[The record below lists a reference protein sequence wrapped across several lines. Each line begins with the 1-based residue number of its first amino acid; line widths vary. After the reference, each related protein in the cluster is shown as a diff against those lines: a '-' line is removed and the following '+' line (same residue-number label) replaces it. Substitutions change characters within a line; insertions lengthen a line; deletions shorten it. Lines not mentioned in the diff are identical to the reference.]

1 MKNENLLS
9 SLGRSGGG
17 GGSPDI
23 LSSSSTTITTTL
35 DSTTSNQHEFWFTFS
50 STSDVIYP
58 NAFSPEMYNLFIM
71 IVYMFLLYWIYR
83 LLETTLSNSYL
94 LYVIRSGAFNIV
106 NIANFENIEN
116 MWGEGNI
123 RSYVQALFSG
133 SISSPVHTVKRV
145 NGTAHM
151 KKNTFACFY
160 KEENGKKLHGV
171 KFQLDCLVK
180 SSVQLFWGVS
190 ELSFKKKILQPF
202 KDNFEKLV
210 KNQSTDKNDSLH
222 EGTSLEEQHQHEDEE
237 HIMARGLLDVEEHQF
252 EDITSNSEEL
262 TTPLSQIDMNRLLT
276 YDEYVEKSDLV
287 FIDKGLGQAFEMPT
301 DDMFESNVSDNYFTS
316 VVVRQPPTA
325 NNTDSHENNTDQQQ
339 QQEQNNPEIN
349 NTEEE
354 RIGNQLTQDLLADE
368 DERISSDSKLPLVI
382 VIKPTLQAQDY
393 LKRYDDENLETDY
406 DRELYCLYV
415 ICNFNRYENA
425 EEGVYYRGNVVKI
438 FAQTESELFELEEV
452 YGADEN
458 DENEVEECI
467 VCFSE
472 PREVILLPCKHK
484 CVCHECFSRIDKCP
498 ICRSNVRS
506 FISENTSS
514 SESTQPAATTNE
526 SV

>member
-9 SLGRSGGG
+9 SLAMMGSSDRS
-17 GGSPDI
+17 
-23 LSSSSTTITTTL
+23 LSSSSSL

-71 IVYMFLLYWIYR
+71 IVYMFLLYWVYR
-83 LLETTLSNSYL
+83 LLKTTLSNSYL

-133 SISSPVHTVKRV
+133 SIASPVHPVKRV
-145 NGTAHM
+145 NGTVHL
-151 KKNTFACFY
+151 KKNTFACFS

-171 KFQLDCLVK
+171 KFQLDALVK

-190 ELSFKKKILQPF
+190 ELAFKKKILQPF

-210 KNQSTDKNDSLH
+210 KNQNTEKAEALH
-222 EGTSLEEQHQHEDEE
+222 EGTSVEEHHNEDEE
-237 HIMARGLLDVEEHQF
+237 NIMTRGLLDVEEHQL
-252 EDITSNSEEL
+252 EDITTNSEE
-262 TTPLSQIDMNRLLT
+262 TIDMNGLLT

-287 FIDKGLGQAFEMPT
+287 FIEKALGQTFEMPS

-325 NNTDSHENNTDQQQ
+325 NNDTQENPEQ
-339 QQEQNNPEIN
+339 QQEQANPEIT

-382 VIKPTLQAQDY
+382 VIKPTLQALDS
-393 LKRYDDENLETDY
+393 LKRYDDENIETDY

-498 ICRSNVRS
+498 ICRCNVRS
-506 FISENTSS
+506 YISENTST
-514 SESTQPAATTNE
+514 ESTQPATTNNE